1 MIIRRRQY
9 RELIEKLD
17 TIIEQLRELNE
28 KLSVQ
33 NIDVQKKEKIEQKG
47 KRGRR
52 PRELTEEE
60 KAILFDKSLTVREK
74 ADRLGVSVGTIS
86 NWVRRYGGEEA

>member
-1 MIIRRRQY
+1 MLLRRRQY

-33 NIDVQKKEKIEQKG
+33 NIDVQKKEKIEQ
-47 KRGRR
+47 RGRR
-52 PRELTEEE
+52 GRRARELSEEE
-60 KAILFDKSLTVREK
+60 KAILLDKSLTVREK
-74 ADRLGVSVGTIS
+74 AEKLGVAIGTIS
-86 NWVRRYGGEEA
+86 NWMKRWG

>member
-1 MIIRRRQY
+1 MLLRRRQY

-17 TIIEQLRELNE
+17 AIVEQLRELNE

-47 KRGRR
+47 RRGRR
-52 PRELTEEE
+52 ARELTEEE
-60 KAILFDKSLTVREK
+60 KAILFDDTLTVREK
-74 ADRLGVSVGTIS
+74 ADKLGVAVGTIS
-86 NWVRRYGGEEA
+86 NWMKRYGVEG